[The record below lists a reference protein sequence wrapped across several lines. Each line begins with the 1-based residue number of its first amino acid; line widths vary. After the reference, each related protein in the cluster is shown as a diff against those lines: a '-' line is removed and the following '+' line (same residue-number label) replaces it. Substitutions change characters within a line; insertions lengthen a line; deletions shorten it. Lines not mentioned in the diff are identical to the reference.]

1 MMLAESPV
9 IIRMQPLA
17 PADRRE
23 LLSLAR
29 ASIRNAIA
37 GGPPPVPTVISA
49 ALSVRAAAFV
59 SLHQSRMLR
68 GCIGTLTP
76 EHPLYQTVTEMAL
89 AAAFGDPRF
98 PPLALAEL
106 DSVAIE
112 ISRLSDLVP
121 ARPEDVCPGRHG
133 VCLAYADHKGVFL
146 PQVASMHNWD
156 RERLLTELCR
166 KAELLSDTWK
176 QPGVDLM
183 IFEAEV
189 FGEEDVGR
197 EREE

>member
-1 MMLAESPV
+1 
-9 IIRMQPLA
+9 MQPLV

-29 ASIRNAIA
+29 ASIRHAIE
-37 GGPPPVPTVISA
+37 GGAPPVPTVISA
-49 ALSVRAAAFV
+49 ALSERAAAFV
-59 SLHQSRMLR
+59 SLHQGRMLR

-76 EHPLYQTVTEMAL
+76 DQPLYQTVREMAL

-112 ISRLSDLVP
+112 ISRLSALVP

-133 VCLAYADHKGVFL
+133 VCIAYQDHRGVFL
-146 PQVASMHNWD
+146 PQVASMYSWD

-166 KAELLSDTWK
+166 KADLLSDTWK
-176 QPGVDLM
+176 QPDVSLM

-189 FGEEDVGR
+189 FGEDVKS
-197 EREE
+197 ET